1 LGLLRRGLL
10 KMNFD
15 EFNRLPATLRDLRN
29 LMTARKSK
37 SAPYQVG
44 YGKPPRHAQFR
55 KGKSGNPGGRPR
67 RPVTEGAKALAL
79 QEAYRT
85 ITVKEGG
92 RAFALPA
99 IQAILR
105 SQIELAAN
113 GNVQAQRAVL
123 AAIQTIEDENVL
135 AAKLAAI
142 RAVPAQ
148 ALVAPATIKR
158 DCAEALTVAA
168 HNAAHNPGGTM
179 SYVQTAQRIS
189 TLLRRDEEKENPGS
203 VAADNAGGTVNYVEA
218 AQRIRTLLRLD
229 EKKENPGSGEDER
242 AAGAASSEATDAAGA
257 KPGAVQVR

>member
-1 LGLLRRGLL
+1 
-10 KMNFD
+10 
-15 EFNRLPATLRDLRN
+15 
-29 LMTARKSK
+29 
-37 SAPYQVG
+37 V
-44 YGKPPRHAQFR
+44 
-55 KGKSGNPGGRPR
+55 
-67 RPVTEGAKALAL
+67 
-79 QEAYRT
+79 
-85 ITVKEGG
+85 
-92 RAFALPA
+92 
-99 IQAILR
+99 
-105 SQIELAAN
+105 LAAK

-123 AAIQTIEDENVL
+123 TTIQAIEDENVL

-158 DCAEALTVAA
+158 DCAEALTV
-168 HNAAHNPGGTM
+168 AAHNPGGTM

-242 AAGAASSEATDAAGA
+242 AAGAAPSETTDAAGA
-257 KPGAVQVR
+257 KRGVSQ